1 MPIYA
6 NAEAGNFWKKGHA
19 RSLAATRFATLKT
32 SQNGGSD
39 ESYRTTHAR
48 QVKNGSVHPG
58 VLGHR
63 ASFISLLEEAGA
75 ISVFAKLEARL
86 ILNAGDGVI
95 ENGGICL
102 DRNSGIPFIP
112 GSAVKGCAR
121 RQAIWKLSQEPGPD
135 AAARQLADLCLIFG
149 YGDTEWKAG
158 RDTRKEHSHSDFWLA
173 MAPLENAGKEYDAG
187 RNERWETVSEM
198 AKHHILTALGREKFP
213 KQLSGSISFLPGYP
227 DKDPGIDLD
236 IITNHH
242 PKYYSGDNLVAT
254 DDENPNPVVFPA
266 VAKGGVFRFCLLPCR
281 KFSGES
287 LLDAATEHLSEGL
300 QTFGL
305 GAKTNAGY
313 GWFRIDKAAAK
324 RAKDSREAAKLAES
338 GPDSSIMEA
347 VAQLKSTN
355 QLAAKLNSYAI
366 DEFMIDRLWPAGS
379 TIAFELALFEFI
391 KEQAP
396 ELMASKKGGKAM
408 ANLAKKLNKPL

>member
-1 MPIYA
+1 MLIYA
-6 NAEAGNFWKKGHA
+6 NAEAGKFWEEGHA
-19 RSLAATRFATLKT
+19 RSLAATRFAMLKT
-32 SQNGGSD
+32 SQNGCGD
-39 ESYRTTHAR
+39 ESYRTAYAR
-48 QVKNGSVHPG
+48 QVKFGSIHPG
-58 VLGHR
+58 VLEHR

-102 DRNSGIPFIP
+102 DRISGIPYIP

-121 RQAIWKLSQEPGPD
+121 RHAIWNLSQEPNPD

-158 RDTRKEHSHSDFWLA
+158 RDPKKEHSHSDFWLA
-173 MAPLENAGKEYDAG
+173 MVPLEDTGLEYDSD
-187 RNERWETVSEM
+187 RDLRWKTVSET
-198 AKHHILTALGREKFP
+198 ARDHIRASLGVEKFP
-213 KQLSGSISFLPGYP
+213 TQLSGSIAFLPSFP

-236 IITNHH
+236 IITSHH
-242 PKYYSGDNLVAT
+242 PKYYSGDKSVAT
-254 DDENPNPVVFPA
+254 DDENPNPLVFPA
-266 VAKGGVFRFCLLPCR
+266 VSKGGVYRFSLLPCQVYCC
-281 KFSGES
+281 ES
-287 LLDAATEHLSEGL
+287 LLNTATAHLTEGL

-313 GWFRIDKAAAK
+313 GWFSIDKAAAK
-324 RAKDSREAAKLAES
+324 RAQASREAAKLTES
-338 GPDSSIMEA
+338 GPDPALID
-347 VAQLKSTN
+347 VCAQLKATN
-355 QLAAKLNSYAI
+355 QLAAKLNAYAI
-366 DEFMIDRLWPAGS
+366 DELRIERLWPADS
-379 TIAFELALFEFI
+379 TVAFEFALFEFI